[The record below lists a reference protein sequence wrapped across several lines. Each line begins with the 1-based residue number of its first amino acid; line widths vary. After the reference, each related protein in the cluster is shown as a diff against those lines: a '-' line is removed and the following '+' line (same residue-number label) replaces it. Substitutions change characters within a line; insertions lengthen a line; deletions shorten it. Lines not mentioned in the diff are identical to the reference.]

1 MNNMSAVPLHPPPLS
16 SSMSFSGDRAQ
27 FRWLATRGGLLE
39 LVTAGF
45 YRFWLATDIRRHLW
59 SNTTLDD
66 DAFEYT
72 GRGREL
78 FIGFLFALAI
88 IIPIYLGYFLVG
100 LELERIQAFGSV
112 PLIAFFYV
120 FGQFAIFRARRYR
133 LTRTVWR
140 GVRFWMTGSA
150 WSYAARGAMWA
161 VLVLLTL
168 GLILPWKQAAL
179 ERYKMRHSHYGD
191 LRGSFEG
198 NGWEFFKQG
207 WWLWLLAAA
216 SVMSVPIGFAL
227 LFKFFPALSPSS
239 EQEWQIGLFFSA
251 LILLIAPFIYAAFKA
266 TQWRW
271 WISGVRFGCV
281 RLESVL
287 TRGALVDLY
296 WKFMG
301 WLLLMIAIY
310 VAYWFLCAALI
321 ASLNQTPMAKVLAPG
336 NLQGSI
342 SMLVFAGIGYLAL
355 VLLSNVAM
363 RVYLLRDIWVRV
375 IGSTTI
381 YGIEAA
387 ANVAAKGNVASAVGE
402 GLADGLDLAGF

>member
-1 MNNMSAVPLHPPPLS
+1 M
-16 SSMSFSGDRAQ
+16 
-27 FRWLATRGGLLE
+27 
-39 LVTAGF
+39 
-45 YRFWLATDIRRHLW
+45 
-59 SNTTLDD
+59 
-66 DAFEYT
+66 
-72 GRGREL
+72 
-78 FIGFLFALAI
+78 
-88 IIPIYLGYFLVG
+88 
-100 LELERIQAFGSV
+100 
-112 PLIAFFYV
+112 
-120 FGQFAIFRARRYR
+120 
-133 LTRTVWR
+133 
-140 GVRFWMTGSA
+140 
-150 WSYAARGAMWA
+150 
-161 VLVLLTL
+161 
-168 GLILPWKQAAL
+168 
-179 ERYKMRHSHYGD
+179 
-191 LRGSFEG
+191 
-198 NGWEFFKQG
+198 
-207 WWLWLLAAA
+207 
-216 SVMSVPIGFAL
+216 
-227 LFKFFPALSPSS
+227 
-239 EQEWQIGLFFSA
+239 FFSA

-271 WISGVRFGCV
+271 WISGVRFGGV